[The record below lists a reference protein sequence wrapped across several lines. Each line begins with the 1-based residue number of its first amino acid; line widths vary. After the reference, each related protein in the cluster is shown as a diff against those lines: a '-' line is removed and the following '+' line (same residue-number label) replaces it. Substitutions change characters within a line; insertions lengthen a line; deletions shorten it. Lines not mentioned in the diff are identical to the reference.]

1 MRYSCPR
8 QIVYTTLR
16 QHSSSKN
23 NPTHFPFFFQVII
36 VSVTAGVAV
45 LGAIASY
52 LGRRRTPRPQQRRL
66 RKPGGRKTRNS
77 VRSPN
82 DIISL
87 AGSKASARSYSPGG
101 SIIHG
106 VSDRMSLASGSLAGG
121 GAGANA
127 GSIIGAST
135 PLTPQQLGVMG
146 MEALETVISYW
157 EDALTDRGGVDLPS
171 RITADQEEFCRELQ
185 NLLDAAYNLQ
195 EQGELLFLDERS
207 VLFRDD
213 EKKSAAAGGS
223 LSNGHR
229 SSSDPNFDSAE
240 SFASALDQVIC

>member
-1 MRYSCPR
+1 M
-8 QIVYTTLR
+8 
-16 QHSSSKN
+16 
-23 NPTHFPFFFQVII
+23 
-36 VSVTAGVAV
+36 TAGVAV

-66 RKPGGRKTRNS
+66 RKPGGRKARNS

-87 AGSKASARSYSPGG
+87 AGSKASGRSYSPGG
-101 SIIHG
+101 SIHG
-106 VSDRMSLASGSLAGG
+106 ISDRLSLASGSLAGG
-121 GAGANA
+121 GVGAGA
-127 GSIIGAST
+127 SSLIGATT

-157 EDALTDRGGVDLPS
+157 EDALIGRNDVDIPS
-171 RITADQEEFCRELQ
+171 KITADQEEFCRELQ

-213 EKKSAAAGGS
+213 ENKTVQAVG
-223 LSNGHR
+223 LTNGHR

-240 SFASALDQVIC
+240 SFASALDQVIATPVVSPTL